1 MKFLISEEEKSRI
14 LEMHQNATSRQYLGE
29 QNGDNSQLVGQ
40 AKKIVG
46 DLLTAMGGAGTDDAL
61 ARKSIYAINSKP
73 LYNAV
78 IKVLQTSPNVKSQ
91 LGYHFNTVCAFIGT
105 DMSYA
110 AGSTTTKFGDSGNP
124 SSPGALYQ
132 QLTGSAKQYADYERH
147 LQQFNSNESLPREKN
162 NAD

>member
-1 MKFLISEEEKSRI
+1 MKRIVRLTESDLTRIVRRVLSEQETNDPK
-14 LEMHQNATSRQYLGE
+14 
-29 QNGDNSQLVGQ
+29 LVGT

-46 DLLTAMGGAGTDDAL
+46 DLLTAMGGGGTDDAL

-78 IKVLQTSPNVKSQ
+78 IKVLQTSPTVKSQ

-110 AGSTTTKFGDSGNP
+110 AGTRDTKFGDPGSP

-132 QLTGSAKQYADYERH
+132 QLTGTQKQYRDYERH
-147 LQQFNSNESLPREKN
+147 LQQFNPNEKLPTEKN

>member
-1 MKFLISEEEKSRI
+1 MKRIVRLTESDLTRIVRRVLSEQETNDPK
-14 LEMHQNATSRQYLGE
+14 
-29 QNGDNSQLVGQ
+29 LVGT

-78 IKVLQTSPNVKSQ
+78 IKVLQTSPTVKSQ
-91 LGYHFNTVCAFIGT
+91 LGYNFNTVCAFIGT

-110 AGSTTTKFGDSGNP
+110 AGSTTTKFGDPGNP

-147 LQQFNSNESLPREKN
+147 LQQFNSNERLPREKN

>member
-1 MKFLISEEEKSRI
+1 MKRIVRLTESDLTRIVRRVLSEQETNDSK
-14 LEMHQNATSRQYLGE
+14 
-29 QNGDNSQLVGQ
+29 LVGT

-46 DLLTAMGGAGTDDAL
+46 DLLTAMGGLGTDDAL

-78 IKVLQTSPNVKSQ
+78 IKVLQTSPTVKSQ

-110 AGSTTTKFGDSGNP
+110 AGTRDTKFGDPGSP

-132 QLTGSAKQYADYERH
+132 QLTGTQKQYICIVIIY
-147 LQQFNSNESLPREKN
+147 
-162 NAD
+162 

>member
-1 MKFLISEEEKSRI
+1 MKRIVRLTESDLTRIVRRVLSEQETNDSK
-14 LEMHQNATSRQYLGE
+14 
-29 QNGDNSQLVGQ
+29 LVGT

-46 DLLTAMGGAGTDDAL
+46 DLLTAMGGLGTDDAL

-78 IKVLQTSPNVKSQ
+78 IKVLQTSPTVKSQ

-110 AGSTTTKFGDSGNP
+110 AGTRDTKFGDPGSP

-132 QLTGSAKQYADYERH
+132 QLTGTQKQYRDYERH
-147 LQQFNSNESLPREKN
+147 LRQFNPNEKLPTEKN
-162 NAD
+162 NAG

>member
-1 MKFLISEEEKSRI
+1 MKRIVRLTENDLARIVRRVINEEETNDPK
-14 LEMHQNATSRQYLGE
+14 
-29 QNGDNSQLVGQ
+29 LVGT

-46 DLLTAMGGAGTDDAL
+46 DLLTAMGGLGTDDAL

-78 IKVLQTSPNVKSQ
+78 IKVLQTSPTVKSQ

-110 AGSTTTKFGDSGNP
+110 AGTRDTKFGETENP

-132 QLTGSAKQYADYERH
+132 QLTGTQKQYRDYERH
-147 LQQFNSNESLPREKN
+147 LQQFNPNEKLPTERN
-162 NAD
+162 SAD

>member
-1 MKFLISEEEKSRI
+1 MKRIVRLTESDLTRIVRRVLSEQETNDPK
-14 LEMHQNATSRQYLGE
+14 
-29 QNGDNSQLVGQ
+29 LVGT

-78 IKVLQTSPNVKSQ
+78 IKVLQTSPTVKSQ

-147 LQQFNSNESLPREKN
+147 LQQFNSNERLPREKN

>member
-1 MKFLISEEEKSRI
+1 MKRIVRLTESDLTRIVRRVLSEQETNDSK
-14 LEMHQNATSRQYLGE
+14 
-29 QNGDNSQLVGQ
+29 LVGT

-46 DLLTAMGGAGTDDAL
+46 DLLTAMGGLGTDDAL

-78 IKVLQTSPNVKSQ
+78 IKVLQTSPTVKSQ
-91 LGYHFNTVCAFIGT
+91 LGYNFNTVCAFIGT

-110 AGSTTTKFGDSGNP
+110 AGTRDTKFGDPGSP

-132 QLTGSAKQYADYERH
+132 QLTGTQKQYRDYERH
-147 LQQFNSNESLPREKN
+147 LRQFNPNEKLPTEKN
-162 NAD
+162 NAG

>member
-1 MKFLISEEEKSRI
+1 MKRI
-14 LEMHQNATSRQYLGE
+14 VRLTENDLARIVRRVINE
-29 QNGDNSQLVGQ
+29 QETNDPKLVGT

-46 DLLTAMGGAGTDDAL
+46 DLLTAMGGLGTDDAL

-78 IKVLQTSPNVKSQ
+78 IKVLQTSPTVKSQ

-110 AGSTTTKFGDSGNP
+110 AGTRDTKFGETGNP

-132 QLTGSAKQYADYERH
+132 QLTGTQKQYRDYERH
-147 LQQFNSNESLPREKN
+147 LRQFNPNEKLPTEKN

>member
-1 MKFLISEEEKSRI
+1 MKRIVRLTESDLTRIVRRVLSEQETNDPK
-14 LEMHQNATSRQYLGE
+14 
-29 QNGDNSQLVGQ
+29 LVGT

-78 IKVLQTSPNVKSQ
+78 IKVLQTSPTVKSQ

-110 AGSTTTKFGDSGNP
+110 AGTRDTKFGDPGSP

-132 QLTGSAKQYADYERH
+132 QLTGTQKQYRDYERH
-147 LQQFNSNESLPREKN
+147 LQQFNPNEKLPTEKN
-162 NAD
+162 NAG

>member
-1 MKFLISEEEKSRI
+1 MKRIVRLTESDLTRIVRRVISEQET
-14 LEMHQNATSRQYLGE
+14 N
-29 QNGDNSQLVGQ
+29 NSKLVGT

-46 DLLTAMGGAGTDDAL
+46 NLLTAMGGLGTDDAL

-78 IKVLQTSPNVKSQ
+78 IKVLQTSPTVKSQ

-110 AGSTTTKFGDSGNP
+110 AGTRDTKFGEPGSP

-132 QLTGSAKQYADYERH
+132 QLTGTQKQYRDYERH
-147 LQQFNSNESLPREKN
+147 LQQFNPNEKLPTEKN